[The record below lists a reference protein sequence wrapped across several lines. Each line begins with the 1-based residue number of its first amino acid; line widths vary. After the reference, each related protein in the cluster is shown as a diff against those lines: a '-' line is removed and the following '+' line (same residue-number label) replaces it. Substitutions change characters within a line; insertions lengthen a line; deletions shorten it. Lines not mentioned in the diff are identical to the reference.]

1 MLTKAQVI
9 QEIEDTPAFMLK
21 EIFNF
26 IQFMKSKQPQIDFM
40 EFAGIASDAEDIM
53 QEIVEEAE
61 VNRQLDLHR
70 MDSL

>member
-9 QEIEDTPAFMLK
+9 REIENTPAFMLT

-40 EFAGIASDAEDIM
+40 EFAGIAADAEDIM

-61 VNRQLDLHR
+61 TNRQLDLHR

>member
-1 MLTKAQVI
+1 MLT
-9 QEIEDTPAFMLK
+9 

-40 EFAGIASDAEDIM
+40 RFAGIAADAEDIM

-61 VNRQLDLHR
+61 ANRQLDLHR

>member
-9 QEIEDTPAFMLK
+9 REIEDTPAFMLT

-40 EFAGIASDAEDIM
+40 EFAGIAADAEDIM

-61 VNRQLDLHR
+61 ANRQLDLHR

>member
-9 QEIEDTPAFMLK
+9 REIEDTPAFMLT

-40 EFAGIASDAEDIM
+40 EFAGIAADAEDIM
-53 QEIVEEAE
+53 QEIIEEAE
-61 VNRQLDLHR
+61 ANRQLDLHR

>member
-9 QEIEDTPAFMLK
+9 REIENTPAFMLT

-40 EFAGIASDAEDIM
+40 EFAGIAADAEDIM
-53 QEIVEEAE
+53 KEIVEEAE
-61 VNRQLDLHR
+61 ANRQLDLHR
-70 MDSL
+70 IESL